1 MNSVTVPSVAELMR
15 IAFLIPANS
24 PAPVSGSARSGD
36 RDPGDRPEGRSNIH
50 VTAEARAR
58 EHPHARTTR
67 GSPAE
72 LLPGLGLGL
81 DVEDHERR
89 VVAVP
94 ECGRHPQLRARRCP
108 PTPSS
113 GGSCGRCCAT
123 AAPAGVRALRD
134 GRRSRH

>member
-36 RDPGDRPEGRSNIH
+36 RDPGDRPKGRSNIH

-72 LLPGLGLGL
+72 LLPGL
-81 DVEDHERR
+81 DVEDHECR

-94 ECGRHPQLRARRCP
+94 ECRRPATPRGR
-108 PTPSS
+108 
-113 GGSCGRCCAT
+113 
-123 AAPAGVRALRD
+123 VR
-134 GRRSRH
+134 GWVC